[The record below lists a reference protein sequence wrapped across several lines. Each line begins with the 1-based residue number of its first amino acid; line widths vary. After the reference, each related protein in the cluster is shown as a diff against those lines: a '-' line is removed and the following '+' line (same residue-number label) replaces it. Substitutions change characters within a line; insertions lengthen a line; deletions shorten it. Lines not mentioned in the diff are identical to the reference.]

1 MKPTRSVAASKPL
14 KRPSRVGKSKVTI
27 TAGAVLLSAA
37 LAMVFLQ
44 GSTPAP
50 INMAKQV
57 PIEALASFPKDLPI
71 SKVLTW
77 NCELEEHKPELIFL
91 TCADG
96 GLYVEKIKWSTWS
109 KEGATGIG
117 IFSENLCE
125 PSCAEGQRVVAPVYL
140 RLSNLTEHNG
150 KYYLRT
156 LDISTADGKDFPWGR
171 ANGLEWDVMEFAELL
186 KN

>member
-1 MKPTRSVAASKPL
+1 VS
-14 KRPSRVGKSKVTI
+14 KSKIAI

-37 LAMVFLQ
+37 LAVVLLQ
-44 GSTPAP
+44 GPTTAP
-50 INMAKQV
+50 TNKAKQV
-57 PIEALASFPKDLPI
+57 PIEAPASIPTDLPA

-77 NCELEEHKPELIFL
+77 NCELEEHKPELIYL

-96 GLYVEKIKWSTWS
+96 GIYVEKIKWSTWS

-125 PSCAEGQRVVAPVYL
+125 PSCAEGQRVKAAVNL
-140 RLSNLTEHNG
+140 SLSNLTEHNG

-156 LDISTADGKDFPWGR
+156 LDISTANGKDFPWGR
-171 ANGLEWDVMEFAELL
+171 ANGFEWDVMEFSEIM
-186 KN
+186 KSNG